1 MKYLD
6 VRLRQP
12 DWMLHPMQTFVRE
25 TDVVRYEELLA
36 WSLRPT
42 EGVEY
47 ELFYAEVTDV
57 ERYRA
62 AVADVDSLLEYRIVP
77 VDEGSLHVWA
87 RQETRPEDGAL
98 REAFAE
104 RRLLVVPP
112 VRFDAEA
119 AMRFTI
125 VGAGDDIQD
134 TLADVPAE
142 IDVTINEIGPFDRRV
157 GTPVGR
163 LTDRQ
168 REAVAT
174 ALHLG
179 YYDVP
184 REAALADVAAAIGCA
199 ESTASVLLRRA
210 GRNVFASVLGTD
222 RDDDR
227 ISASPG
233 TSRRPPEP
241 TDDQVPR

>member
-6 VRLRQP
+6 VRFRQP
-12 DWMLHPMQTFVRE
+12 DSMLHPMQAFIRE

-36 WSLRPT
+36 WSGRPD
-42 EGVEY
+42 EGLEDQ
-47 ELFYAEVTDV
+47 LFYAEVSDP

-62 AVADVDSLLEYRIVP
+62 AVADVTSVRECRIVQ
-77 VDEGSLHVWA
+77 VDEGSLHAWA
-87 RQETRPEDGAL
+87 CQEIDEGHRGL

-104 RRLLVVPP
+104 RRLVVVPP

-125 VGAGDDIQD
+125 VGDGDDIQD
-134 TLADVPAE
+134 TLADVPE
-142 IDVTINEIGPFDRRV
+142 PIEVTVNEVGNFDGRI
-157 GTPVGR
+157 GTPAGR

-168 REAVAT
+168 REAVVT

-184 REAALADVAAAIGCA
+184 REAELADVAAAVGCA

-210 GRNVFASVLGTD
+210 GRNLFESVLGID
-222 RDDDR
+222 RHHDR
-227 ISASPG
+227 IS
-233 TSRRPPEP
+233 P
-241 TDDQVPR
+241 TRDHTATRSEGSKDEAPR